1 MQERITEVLLTKKS
15 RSGIPVALIF
25 PNDYASA
32 VANLGFNAVFVAL
45 EKQGFS
51 CERFFY
57 SDGKVRSIDG
67 NKNLR
72 DFKIWAFSISFELDV
87 LNIFDIFSNLKV
99 EPISYKRKGNPF
111 VIIGGALTFFNPNA
125 LWNVAD
131 LIFHGEIEGSVG
143 ALELLNQCFA
153 EGLSWTEILNKMNEF
168 KNVSVPPIGQK
179 NVNLSKVKDLSNSL
193 ASSIML
199 SDDGA
204 FGKTYLIEIER
215 GCIHHCA
222 FCVASRIYNIV
233 RFMPIDEVEKRI
245 SCALK
250 YTDKVGLIGA
260 SVSDYPKL
268 MDLLMWLKEK
278 VRYLS
283 VSSLRV
289 DAITV
294 DLLKVLSALGD
305 REITLAPEGG
315 TQRMRDVLRKELT
328 DEEIYTAVKNVKNAG
343 LKRVKL
349 YFIYGLPEEKIEDLD
364 GIIETA
370 RMVKE
375 CGIIPYV
382 SLNPL
387 IPKPFTNFE
396 NFKMLSIK
404 DLKERERYLK
414 SSLGKYGIKS
424 KFESIRLSRIQW
436 VISTADKELSEIL
449 SKSERRMN
457 FLQDIEKS
465 WEGNLSWRYIDI
477 SWKDSIFDELK
488 ISKEG

>member
-15 RSGIPVALIF
+15 RGGIPIALIF
-25 PNDYASA
+25 PNDYTSA
-32 VANLGFNAVFVAL
+32 VANLGFNATFVAL
-45 EKQGFS
+45 EKYGFS

-57 SDGKVRSIDG
+57 SNGEVRSIEG

-72 DFKIWAFSISFELDV
+72 NFKIWAFSVSFELDV
-87 LNIFDIFSNLKV
+87 LNIFDIFSNLNV
-99 EPISYKRKGNPF
+99 EPLSYKRKGNPF
-111 VIIGGALTFFNPNA
+111 VIFGG
-125 LWNVAD
+125 
-131 LIFHGEIEGSVG
+131 
-143 ALELLNQCFA
+143 
-153 EGLSWTEILNKMNEF
+153 
-168 KNVSVPPIGQK
+168 
-179 NVNLSKVKDLSNSL
+179 
-193 ASSIML
+193 
-199 SDDGA
+199 
-204 FGKTYLIEIER
+204 
-215 GCIHHCA
+215 
-222 FCVASRIYNIV
+222 CVASRIYNIV

-268 MDLLMWLKEK
+268 MDLLIWLKER

-294 DLLKVLSALGD
+294 ELLKVLAALGD

-315 TQRMRDVLRKELT
+315 TQHTRDVLRKELT
-328 DEEIYTAVKNVKNAG
+328 ADDISMAVKNVKSAG

-349 YFIYGLPEEKIEDLD
+349 YFIYGLPEEKMEDLD

-370 RMVKE
+370 KMVKDY
-375 CGIIPYV
+375 GIIPYV

-387 IPKPFTNFE
+387 
-396 NFKMLSIK
+396 
-404 DLKERERYLK
+404 
-414 SSLGKYGIKS
+414 
-424 KFESIRLSRIQW
+424 
-436 VISTADKELSEIL
+436 
-449 SKSERRMN
+449 
-457 FLQDIEKS
+457 EKS